1 MRKPSRVMIIRQLQ
15 EELWSMIE
23 PQIESERLDADSDQ
37 RILKAAIQR
46 FVEDRAKSLRIEEL
60 ADALDSPGQTM
71 ASFLEY
77 IRIRGIAGDPVGE
90 D

>member
-1 MRKPSRVMIIRQLQ
+1 
-15 EELWSMIE
+15 MIE
-23 PQIESERLDADSDQ
+23 PQIASQGFSTDLEQKIMR
-37 RILKAAIQR
+37 RAIQE
-46 FVEDRAKSLRIEEL
+46 FVEDKAKSLRIEEL

-77 IRIRGIAGDPVGE
+77 IRNRGIAGDPIAE